1 MQLPVQPA
9 SPRSSRG
16 ATGVELPRE
25 FVPSEEFVRQIA
37 GTSRDRAG
45 CAMSSYEDPEV
56 EAFPAGVAKRG
67 ELTESQKEMKAE
79 REKAQMAQMLGAKAR
94 A

>member
-1 MQLPVQPA
+1 MIFVGSLVISWYNHHGPLSPVLLR
-9 SPRSSRG
+9 RS
-16 ATGVELPRE
+16 L
-25 FVPSEEFVRQIA
+25 A
-37 GTSRDRAG
+37 GDRAG